1 MSALLSSQGLRWL
14 LVVSASLSTIGLFL
28 LATATE
34 NTDLFALHQWIKN
47 KPVDLIIGN
56 TYGKYISRVENIPF
70 VRFGFPQL
78 DRMGHR
84 YFPSV
89 GYMGALR
96 LMELINDALLDKKDR
111 ECPDEYFELV
121 Q

>member
-1 MSALLSSQGLRWL
+1 MRHRVREILTDHAPDAIVKQ
-14 LVVSASLSTIGLFL
+14 
-28 LATATE
+28 
-34 NTDLFALHQWIKN
+34 NTDLFELHQWIKN

-56 TYGKYISRVENIPF
+56 TYCKYIARVENIPF
-70 VRFGFPQL
+70 VRFGFPVL

-96 LMELINDALLDKKDR
+96 LMEKINDALLDHKDR
-111 ECPDEYFELV
+111 ECAEENFDRE
-121 Q
+121 